1 MPAILYI
8 VISFLLGAGLIT
20 LLEPYWEH
28 RLRFILK
35 DRLVSPSFIFF
46 PASYLAGTLV
56 LSWITYFFAV
66 VFSSASKP
74 LLPAN
79 IASFIIAVVFILLVA
94 YKNINKTKKAIYEI
108 KKYGLQIRFSGVEW
122 FVLIGSALFW
132 SIFMFRSLYSSGD
145 MLHAGYS
152 AFSDF
157 GAHLPVIRSF
167 SLGKNFPA
175 QYPHFPDGTMRY
187 HFMFYFMAGN
197 LEFLGL
203 NLPLALNLP
212 SILSIVSFSM
222 LLYSLA
228 VGITKKHS
236 AGLLT
241 LLFFV
246 FRSSFAFFTFSSGFK
261 SITDFFRAVRSN
273 LDASGKSREHIGNTL
288 NESWGLW
295 AQKVYINQRHLAFAF
310 GIIIIALFLM
320 LPVFIET
327 YEKIRDSETKNAGKN
342 VDSGKKP
349 LYFPKLVNGIFFTAD
364 AWKPEYTAPCLIAG
378 ALLGLLAFWNGAAVI
393 AAISVLFVMAALS
406 KHKLEFLLTA
416 VLTFILSVI
425 QSKVFVGRG
434 TGAVSIKYK
443 PGFLSGSDNIF
454 VISSFYT
461 ELLGIL
467 PFVLLAAFLPSIAR
481 KNKVAGFIASFAFL
495 TTLVLLMP
503 SISIGWRIITAA
515 ACVWLYLYITVKNIE
530 SISISTMLLVPVFS
544 SPVVLASTLQLTPDI
559 TVNHKY
565 IILAVILLNIIV
577 SDLFSTL
584 LKRGKTAPIVLTLC
598 LTLIML
604 STGIIDLITLYNL
617 DRNSVSYNQNEP
629 LRKWVLEETEPD
641 DIFLTH
647 YQTHYGAPMSIF
659 LAGRMVYNG
668 YPYFT
673 ITAGYDINQREK
685 NMKNIYEG
693 ANPEHLR
700 ELAGSEGIKYIV
712 VEEQNRNADE
722 YALNEELL
730 YQTFRIVFTDPVKNT
745 VVFSVD

>member
-1 MPAILYI
+1 
-8 VISFLLGAGLIT
+8 
-20 LLEPYWEH
+20 
-28 RLRFILK
+28 
-35 DRLVSPSFIFF
+35 
-46 PASYLAGTLV
+46 
-56 LSWITYFFAV
+56 
-66 VFSSASKP
+66 
-74 LLPAN
+74 
-79 IASFIIAVVFILLVA
+79 
-94 YKNINKTKKAIYEI
+94 
-108 KKYGLQIRFSGVEW
+108 
-122 FVLIGSALFW
+122 
-132 SIFMFRSLYSSGD
+132 MFRSFYLTGGI
-145 MLHAGYS
+145 LHAGVS

-167 SLGKNFPA
+167 SAGSNFPA
-175 QYPHFPDGTMRY
+175 QYPHLPDGTMRY

-197 LEFLGL
+197 LEYLGL
-203 NLPLALNLP
+203 NLPTALNLP

-228 VGITKKHS
+228 VGITKKHA
-236 AGLLT
+236 AGLFT
-241 LLFFV
+241 LLFFI
-246 FRSSFAFFTFSSGFK
+246 FRSSFAFFTFSSEFK
-261 SITDFFRAVRSN
+261 NITDFFHAVRNN

-327 YEKIRDSETKNAGKN
+327 YEKIKNSVTKNTGNKHG
-342 VDSGKKP
+342 SGKLLSFLKP
-349 LYFPKLVNGIFFTAD
+349 VKEIFFTAD
-364 AWKPEYTAPCLIAG
+364 AWLPEHMVPCLIAG
-378 ALLGLLAFWNGAAVI
+378 ILLGLLAFWNGAAVI
-393 AAISVLFVMAALS
+393 AAMSVLFVMAALS

-416 VLTFILSVI
+416 MFTLVLSVI
-425 QSKVFVGRG
+425 QSKIFVGSG

-443 PGFLSGSDNIF
+443 PGFLTGSGNIA

-481 KNKVAGFIASFAFL
+481 RSKPAGFIASFAFL
-495 TTLVLLMP
+495 VLLVLLMP
-503 SISIGWRIITAA
+503 SIGIIWSIIIIA
-515 ACVWLYLYITVKNIE
+515 ACASFFIYISVKYPENIN
-530 SISISTMLLVPVFS
+530 ISTLLLIPVFAA
-544 SPVVLASTLQLTPDI
+544 PVILASTLQLTPDI

-565 IILAVILLNIIV
+565 IIFAVILLNIIV

-584 LKRGKTAPIVLTLC
+584 IKSGKTTAVALALC
-598 LTLIML
+598 LTLIMI
-604 STGIIDLITLYNL
+604 STGIIDLMTLYNL

-629 LRKWVLEETEPD
+629 LLKWVLEETEPD

-673 ITAGYDINQREK
+673 VTAGYDITQRER
-685 NMKNIYEG
+685 NMKKIYSGVNAE
-693 ANPEHLR
+693 NVR
-700 ELAGSEGIKYIV
+700 ELAISEGIRYIV

-730 YQTFRIVFTDPVKNT
+730 YQTFRVVYKDQVKKI

>member
-8 VISFLLGAGLIT
+8 VFSILLGAGLI
-20 LLEPYWEH
+20 LALKPYWEH
-28 RLRFILK
+28 RLLFIFK
-35 DRLVSPSFIFF
+35 DKLVSPSFLFL
-46 PASYLAGTLV
+46 PASYLTGTLV
-56 LSWITYFFAV
+56 LSWITYISAV
-66 VFSSASKP
+66 IFSSASKP

-79 IASFIIAVVFILLVA
+79 IISFAVVIIFISAIA
-94 YKNINKTKKAIYEI
+94 YINRNKTKRAIYEI
-108 KKYGLQIRFSGVEW
+108 KKYGFRVRFSGVEW
-122 FVLIGSALFW
+122 FIFISSVVFW
-132 SIFMFRSLYSSGD
+132 SIFMFRSFYSSGD
-145 MLHAGYS
+145 ILHAGVS

-197 LEFLGL
+197 LEFLGF
-203 NLPLALNLP
+203 NLPLALNIP

-228 VGITKKHS
+228 VGITKKHA
-236 AGLLT
+236 AGLFT
-241 LLFFV
+241 LLFFI
-246 FRSSFAFFTFSSGFK
+246 FRSSSAFFTFSSGFK
-261 SITDFFRAVRSN
+261 SITDFLRAVRFN
-273 LDASGKSREHIGNTL
+273 LDASGKPREHIGNTL

-295 AQKVYINQRHLAFAF
+295 AQKVYVNQRHLAFAF
-310 GIIIIALFLM
+310 GIIIMALFLM

-327 YEKIRDSETKNAGKN
+327 YEKFKNNSAINTRKKT
-342 VDSGKKP
+342 DSGKTPSFLKT
-349 LYFPKLVNGIFFTAD
+349 LKEIFFTAD
-364 AWKPEYTAPCLIAG
+364 AWIPEKIMPGIISGL
-378 ALLGLLAFWNGAAVI
+378 LLGLLAFWNGAAVI

-406 KHKLEFLLTA
+406 KHKLEFLITA
-416 VLTFILSVI
+416 VLTFILSFM
-425 QSKVFVGRG
+425 QSKMFVGSG

-454 VISSFYT
+454 VISAFYT

-481 KNKVAGFIASFAFL
+481 KSKIAGFTASFAFL
-495 TTLVLLMP
+495 AALVLLMP
-503 SISIGWRIITAA
+503 SIGLLWRIIVIGACAWFYLHITAK
-515 ACVWLYLYITVKNIE
+515 YPEDMN
-530 SISISTMLLVPVFS
+530 ISTMLLVPVFTA
-544 SPVVLASTLQLTPDI
+544 PIILASTLQLTPDI

-565 IILAVILLNIIV
+565 IIFAVILLNIIV

-584 LKRGKTAPIVLTLC
+584 IKRGKKAAIALTLC
-598 LTLIML
+598 MTLIMI

-617 DRNSVSYNQNEP
+617 DRNSVSYNQNDP
-629 LRKWVLEETEPD
+629 LLKWVLEKTEPD

-647 YQTHYGAPMSIF
+647 YQTHYGAPMSVF

-673 ITAGYDINQREK
+673 VTAGYDITQRER
-685 NMKNIYEG
+685 NMKKIYEG
-693 ANPEHLR
+693 VNPEQLR
-700 ELAGSEGIKYIV
+700 ELAISEGIRYIV

-722 YALNEELL
+722 YKLNEELL
-730 YQTFRIVFTDPVKNT
+730 FQTFREVFKDPVKNT
-745 VVFSVD
+745 VVLSVE

>member
-8 VISFLLGAGLIT
+8 ILSFLLGAGLI
-20 LLEPYWEH
+20 LELKPYWEP
-28 RLRFILK
+28 RLQFILK
-35 DRLVSPSFIFF
+35 DRLVNSSFIFL
-46 PASYLAGTLV
+46 PASYLIGTLV
-56 LSWITYFFAV
+56 LSWITYFSAV

-79 IASFIIAVVFILLVA
+79 IISFIAVIFFIPAVA
-94 YKNINKTKKAIYEI
+94 YKNRSKTKRAIYEI
-108 KKYGLQIRFSGVEW
+108 RKYGLPIRFSGTEW
-122 FVLIGSALFW
+122 FVFIGSAVFW
-132 SIFMFRSLYSSGD
+132 SIFIFRSLYLSGD
-145 MLHAGYS
+145 ILHAGYS

-203 NLPLALNLP
+203 NLPMALNLP

-228 VGITKKHS
+228 VGITKKPA
-236 AGLLT
+236 AGLFT
-241 LLFFV
+241 LLFFI
-246 FRSSFAFFTFSSGFK
+246 FRSSFAFFTFSSEFK
-261 SITDFFRAVRSN
+261 SVTDFFHAIRHN
-273 LDASGKSREHIGNTL
+273 LDSSGKSREHIGNTL

-310 GIIIIALFLM
+310 GVIIIVLFLM
-320 LPVFIET
+320 LPVFINT
-327 YEKIRDSETKNAGKN
+327 YEKINNRIKNTGKN
-342 VDSGKKP
+342 LDSGKP
-349 LYFPKLVNGIFFTAD
+349 MSFFKLINEIFFTAD
-364 AWKPEYTAPCLIAG
+364 AWVPEYTVSCLIAG
-378 ALLGLLAFWNGAAVI
+378 ILLGLLAFWNGAAVI
-393 AAISVLFVMAALS
+393 AAISVLFVMAVLS
-406 KHKLEFLLTA
+406 KHKLEFLFTA

-425 QSKVFVGRG
+425 QSKIFVGSG

-443 PGFLSGSDNIF
+443 PGFLADSGNIT

-467 PFVLLAAFLPSIAR
+467 PIVILGAFLPPISRKSKPAAFITSFILLAA
-481 KNKVAGFIASFAFL
+481 
-495 TTLVLLMP
+495 LVLLMP
-503 SISIGWRIITAA
+503 SIGILWSIIVIA
-515 ACVWLYLYITVKNIE
+515 ACAWFFIYISGKNCERIKAFTV
-530 SISISTMLLVPVFS
+530 LLIPVFS
-544 SPVVLASTLQLTPDI
+544 APIILASTLQLTPDI

-565 IILAVILLNIIV
+565 IIFAVILLNIIV

-584 LKRGKTAPIVLTLC
+584 IKSRKTSAVA
-598 LTLIML
+598 LIICMTMIMI

-673 ITAGYDINQREK
+673 VTAGYDITQRER
-685 NMKNIYEG
+685 NMKKIYEG
-693 ANPEHLR
+693 INSRPR
-700 ELAGSEGIKYIV
+700 ELAISEGIKYIV

-722 YALNEELL
+722 YVLNEELL
-730 YQTFRIVFTDPVKNT
+730 YQTFRVVFKDPAKNI